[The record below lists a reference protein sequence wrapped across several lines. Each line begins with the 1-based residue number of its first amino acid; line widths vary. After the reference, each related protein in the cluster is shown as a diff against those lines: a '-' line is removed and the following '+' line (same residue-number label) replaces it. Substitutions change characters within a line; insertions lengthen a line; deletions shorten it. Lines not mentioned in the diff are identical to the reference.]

1 MSAILSRLN
10 TRETLLLGFLAA
22 FSLIVGLV
30 SPAFLSERNWVFI
43 LDAAAVTGI
52 IALGEMLVILSGGID
67 ISVGAIAVATALVLG
82 SLIGFVGV
90 PPVFALAAALL
101 VGALLGALNGLLIGY
116 LRIPAIIVTLATLR
130 IYRGGLE
137 ILTPGRYVPAIT
149 DSVPFLAFA
158 KVGPLPIQIVVFF
171 AMVFVVGIFLAYT
184 RLGRSIYA
192 IGGNPSA
199 SFVAGV
205 NLKWVQLATYTLC
218 GLITTVGM
226 IVYFARA
233 SFVERY
239 SFTGVEFLCI
249 AIVVMGGTS
258 ITGGAGKVL
267 GSLVGAILL
276 YAIYNGMLIAQ
287 IDPAWQS
294 AVTGALILIAVSL
307 SGLRGRET
315 YD

>member
-1 MSAILSRLN
+1 MSAIVSRLN
-10 TRETLLLGFLAA
+10 TREILLFGFLVV
-22 FSLIVGLV
+22 FSVIVGLV
-30 SPAFLSERNWVFI
+30 SPAFLTERNWVYI
-43 LDAAAVTGI
+43 LDATAVTGI
-52 IALGEMLVILSGGID
+52 VALGEMLVILSGGID
-67 ISVGAIAVATALVLG
+67 ISVGAVAVATALVLG
-82 SLIGFVGV
+82 TLIGFMGV

-101 VGALLGALNGLLIGY
+101 VGALLGALNGLLVGY
-116 LRIPAIIVTLATLR
+116 MRIPAIIVTLATLR

-137 ILTPGRYVPAIT
+137 ILTPGQHIPPIT

-158 KVGPLPIQIVVFF
+158 KVGPVPLQVFVFF
-171 AMVFVVGIFLAYT
+171 AMALIVGIFLAYT

-192 IGGNPSA
+192 VGGNPAA

-233 SFVERY
+233 SFIERY
-239 SFTGVEFLCI
+239 SFSGIEFLCI

-258 ITGGAGKVL
+258 ITGGAGKVV
-267 GSLVGAILL
+267 GSVIGAILL

-307 SGLRGRET
+307 EGLGERGGH
-315 YD
+315 D